1 MDAAAALADLT
12 EISSQ
17 VEAAAVLDAD
27 GALLAS
33 THGDE
38 PRAARLAETARELL
52 AAAAEAP
59 AATGR
64 ELTQLEVALRG
75 GSVFV
80 VRHGG
85 RVVVATTAPDP
96 PSGLV
101 LYDLRACLRA
111 LDEAPK
117 PKPRARRR
125 TPAKQP
131 AGGDDAA

>member
-1 MDAAAALADLT
+1 MDPAGALADLT

-17 VEAAAVLDAD
+17 VEAAAVLDGD
-27 GALLAS
+27 GTVLAS
-33 THGDE
+33 TASDDAVGG
-38 PRAARLAETARELL
+38 RLAETARELL

-59 AATGR
+59 VATGR
-64 ELTQLEVALRG
+64 ELTQLEVALPH

-85 RVVVATTAPDP
+85 RTLVATTGAEP

-101 LYDLRACLRA
+101 LYDLRTCLRA
-111 LDEAPK
+111 LEEPPA

-125 TPAKQP
+125 SAVGS
-131 AGGDDAA
+131 GGDDA